1 MPRCLTDSD
10 FPRDRLAGLGEV
22 EDDRLPLPLLPPMAP
37 PRGRRGRLEVEEE
50 VEDDPRPDPLVE

>member
-10 FPRDRLAGLGEV
+10 FPRDRLEGLGEV

-37 PRGRRGRLEVEEE
+37 PRLEV
-50 VEDDPRPDPLVE
+50 VEDDPRPDPLVV